1 MAWPPSLP
9 SFLHITYPIIQAPM
23 LGVTTPE
30 MVAAA
35 SNAGALGSLP
45 VGGLSAERTKAL
57 IRQTKALTTKAFAVN
72 LFANSIEAPDEGKM
86 AAMQDFLASLCEKY
100 GLKVPRPDLHFIPFY
115 SYKEQI
121 AILLEEQIPIVSFT
135 FGVLDEP
142 SIKALKA
149 KGVVLI
155 GTATCVKE
163 AHILA
168 KRGID
173 IITAQGIEA
182 GGHRGTFLEE
192 DPLPMIGS
200 MSLVPAIAKQVEV
213 PVLAAGG
220 IYNGNTIKAAYEL
233 GAQGV
238 QIGTA
243 FIASDESMAI
253 LSYKKA
259 VQEAVDTDTKLTR
272 TFSGKWA
279 RGIRNTFM
287 AEVLTSGL
295 DIPAY
300 PFQGHL
306 TSLLRTYAQ
315 QHDNKEFTTLWAGQ
329 SVHAE
334 AKPVAEIVKD
344 LVTQFESLG

>member
-1 MAWPPSLP
+1 MNWPLALP
-9 SFLHITYPIIQAPM
+9 QLLHITYPIIQAPM

-35 SNAGALGSLP
+35 SNTGGLGSLP
-45 VGGLSAERTKAL
+45 VGGLSPERTKSL
-57 IRQTKALTTKAFAVN
+57 IRQTKALTSRPFAVN
-72 LFANSIEAPDEGKM
+72 LFANSMEAPKEEQM
-86 AAMQDFLASLCEKY
+86 LAMQDFLAVLCEKY
-100 GLKVPRPDLHFIPFY
+100 NLEVPRQDLHFIPFY

-121 AILLEEQIPIVSFT
+121 DILLEEQVPIVSFT
-135 FGVLDEP
+135 FGVLDED

-163 AHILA
+163 AQILEQ
-168 KRGID
+168 RGVD
-173 IITAQGIEA
+173 LITAQGIEA

-200 MSLVPAIAKQVEV
+200 MSLLPAIAKHVEI

-220 IYNGNTIKAAYEL
+220 IYNGHTIRASFDL

-243 FIASDESMAI
+243 FIASDESIAI
-253 LSYKKA
+253 PSYKKA
-259 VQEAVDTDTKLTR
+259 VQNATDTDTKLTK
-272 TFSGKWA
+272 TFSGRWA

-287 AEVLTSGL
+287 EEVVTSGL
-295 DIPAY
+295 EIPAY

-315 QHDNKEFTTLWAGQ
+315 QQDNKEFTTLWAGQ
-329 SVHAE
+329 SGHAE
-334 AKPVAEIVKD
+334 AKPVSAIVKD
-344 LVTQFESLG
+344 LVAQFEFLI